1 MRKREQLTFK
11 DALLEE
17 IETGGCEHLDGGRLH
32 QHDYQPDRPQSRRL
46 CFSAFPHLAVL
57 KTGNAPGLMPVG
69 ESGYFDVQSITVP
82 PLVNL
87 DRSAFVIG
95 AIANGQFADSNTAN
109 NSFNSV
115 QVAVS
120 AAAQNGASPIN
131 IASGAT
137 AEIPGA
143 SAKSAALP
151 ATPATS
157 F

>member
-1 MRKREQLTFK
+1 
-11 DALLEE
+11 
-17 IETGGCEHLDGGRLH
+17 
-32 QHDYQPDRPQSRRL
+32 
-46 CFSAFPHLAVL
+46 
-57 KTGNAPGLMPVG
+57 MPVG

-82 PLVNL
+82 PSVNL

-95 AIANGQFADSNTAN
+95 AIANGQVADSNTAN

-115 QVAVS
+115 QVTVS

-137 AEIPGA
+137 AEIHGA

-151 ATPATS
+151 ATPAPS